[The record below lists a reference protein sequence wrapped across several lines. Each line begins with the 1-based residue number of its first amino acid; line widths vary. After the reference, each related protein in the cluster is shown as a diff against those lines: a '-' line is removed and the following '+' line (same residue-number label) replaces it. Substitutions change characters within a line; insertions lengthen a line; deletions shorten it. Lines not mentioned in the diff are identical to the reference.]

1 MNTRFFLKYFV
12 NNCKIIKVKSV
23 KNEEIIMTITMIKI
37 IMTITM
43 IKIIL
48 TVIITIIIIM
58 MMIMRNKVDNRIK
71 I

>member
-1 MNTRFFLKYFV
+1 MKTRFFLKYFV

-37 IMTITM
+37 I
-43 IKIIL
+43 L
-48 TVIITIIIIM
+48 TVIITIIITM

>member
-1 MNTRFFLKYFV
+1 MKTRFFLKYFV

-23 KNEEIIMTITMIKI
+23 KNEEI

>member
-1 MNTRFFLKYFV
+1 MKTRFFLKYFV
-12 NNCKIIKVKSV
+12 NNCKIIKVRSV
-23 KNEEIIMTITMIKI
+23 KNEEI